1 MDLLLKVISCEETSE
16 GSGILDWLCETD
28 LIPCL
33 VSKFD
38 SSNSAEVHENAAQAL
53 VDIISVSGGV
63 ASSPLIRQ
71 LESEP
76 IVTALFD
83 HILAQKPPGSA
94 LLHGLTVAIELL
106 ARAAAETA
114 ARQEADNQASLTGM
128 AQLPPPLVAPAVPAS
143 APSADATDDD
153 DAAAAAAAT
162 AAATA
167 AAVAAVAAPAVVDAA
182 LRSRLASPPPRAE
195 AVGAAVAAAVANS

>member
-1 MDLLLKVISCEETSE
+1 MKKNNMIVHFIKHLNNASVMDLLLKVISCEETSE

-76 IVTALFD
+76 IVRRSSTTFWRRSRQARRCC
-83 HILAQKPPGSA
+83 
-94 LLHGLTVAIELL
+94 TVSPSPSSCW
-106 ARAAAETA
+106 RA
-114 ARQEADNQASLTGM
+114 
-128 AQLPPPLVAPAVPAS
+128 PPPRRPRAKRPTTRRRSPAW
-143 APSADATDDD
+143 
-153 DAAAAAAAT
+153 
-162 AAATA
+162 
-167 AAVAAVAAPAVVDAA
+167 
-182 LRSRLASPPPRAE
+182 RSCRRHWSRPPCPASPPPPPPPLATMRPRPPQRCRRRSRPPPTAPRSSRRRCRRCF
-195 AVGAAVAAAVANS
+195 AHS